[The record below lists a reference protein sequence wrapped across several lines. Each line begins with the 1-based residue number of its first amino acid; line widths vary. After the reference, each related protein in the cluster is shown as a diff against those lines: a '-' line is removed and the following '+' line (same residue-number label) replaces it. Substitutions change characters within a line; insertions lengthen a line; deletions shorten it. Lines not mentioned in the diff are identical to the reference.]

1 MNVNELRGKS
11 DAQLRDELHALL
23 KEQFNLRMQ
32 KAIGQEPRP
41 DQISKARKNIARV
54 KTVMN
59 EKRATVSDAVGEKS

>member
-32 KAIGQEPRP
+32 KAIGQEPRS